1 MAMAWRLT
9 VVAAMALLVA
19 GCASQET
26 PETAGDADT
35 PGDAE
40 ATFVA
45 ADSVFSEAPEQL
57 SSGELAV
64 ELVNDGALLHNVTIE
79 ELDDLLVVQ
88 AGGGESATGTVT
100 LEPGSYTYYCSVPG
114 HREAGMEGTLTVE

>member
-1 MAMAWRLT
+1 MARRLT
-9 VVAAMALLVA
+9 VVAAMALLAA
-19 GCASQET
+19 GCTSQET
-26 PETAGDADT
+26 PETDEGADT

-45 ADSVFSEAPEQL
+45 ADVVFTQAPERL
-57 SSGELAV
+57 STGELAV

-88 AGGGESATGTVT
+88 AGGGESATGSVT
-100 LEPGSYTYYCSVPG
+100 LEPGTYTYYCSVPG